1 MTNSEQS
8 VAQGR
13 IDWTRRH
20 MPALVA
26 AMHEFAAS
34 RPFDG
39 LTVGFRIHLE
49 PKTAILIETLLA
61 GGARVVALG
70 NEGTTQ
76 FGTVAV
82 VSEWGCEVVERPGD
96 GPEEA
101 QAHVRQIAALQ
112 PDLILDNGAELI
124 TACLS
129 NTVLPRGATE
139 ETTSGAFRL
148 REDFA
153 GQVGFPVIVINDS
166 PLKAIVENKHAVG
179 ESVVETIVHTTNIS
193 FHKKRVVVF
202 GYGWCGR
209 GVAMYS
215 RSRGADV
222 TIVEIDPV
230 KSLEA
235 AMDGFDVRHA
245 ENACETAEVV
255 ITATGRPAVVPYELI
270 ETMPDGVLLANAD
283 HVGNEIAVEQLPPP
297 GDGGELMPS
306 LTRHKLSDERSVFV
320 LAGGQMVNLAVP
332 GSMGNSIESMDLGFT
347 LQARSMAALIDP
359 SFQLDNGPQPVPA
372 EINNRIATAILENMG
387 QLTAAAGN

>member
-1 MTNSEQS
+1 MTDSQQS

-13 IDWTRRH
+13 IDWTRLH
-20 MPALVA
+20 MPVLVE
-26 AMHEFAAS
+26 AMKEFADS

-39 LTVGFRIHLE
+39 LTIGFRIHLE

-82 VSEWGCEVVERPGD
+82 VSGWGCEVLEQPGD

-101 QAHVRQIAALQ
+101 QAHIQEIAALGPQ
-112 PDLILDNGAELI
+112 LILDNGAELI

-129 NTVLPRGATE
+129 NAELPRGATE

-209 GVAMYS
+209 GVAMYG
-215 RSRGADV
+215 RDRGADV

-230 KSLEA
+230 KALEA
-235 AMDGFDVRHA
+235 AMDGFDVQHA
-245 ENACETAEVV
+245 EEACSTADVV
-255 ITATGRPAVVPYELI
+255 ITATGRPAVVSHELI
-270 ETMPDGVLLANAD
+270 ESMPDGVLLANAG
-283 HVGNEIAVEQLPPP
+283 HVGNEIEVDRLAPPTA
-297 GDGGELMPS
+297 GSELMPS
-306 LTRHKLSDERSVFV
+306 LTRHELPNGRSVFV
-320 LAGGQMVNLAVP
+320 LAAGKMVNLAVP

-347 LQARSMAALIDP
+347 LQARSLAALIDP
-359 SFQLDNGPQPVPA
+359 AFQLVNGPQPVPT
-372 EINNRIATAILENMG
+372 EINNRIATATLRTMG
-387 QLTAAAGN
+387 QLDRR